1 MGKINEAFVIFSIL
15 INTKVMAGCGYVCPQ
30 CEGRGFTENG
40 EDCDWCAD
48 KADELTETITDTAW
62 IKEVHEGKCCA
73 DD

>member
-1 MGKINEAFVIFSIL
+1 
-15 INTKVMAGCGYVCPQ
+15 MAGCGYVCPQ

-40 EDCDWCAD
+40 EACDWCTD
-48 KADELTETITDTAW
+48 KTDELTDTITDTAW